1 MIFDQSILP
10 FPKCILPSFPSLST
24 VSLYNFPFHFLS
36 VVQASLSLIQ
46 LSLPLSLI
54 FPSLKFLPSFPF
66 LPSHNLTLIFPSL
79 PTHSLP
85 TAFPSLPTT
94 FLFLFLSLPLVQFFS
109 SLPKNLPFPKI
120 HLLPYPSPS
129 PSYCLFF
136 PPLPLP
142 LCPFTSPS
150 LPFPFIMFLFP
161 FVSSPSFTSVSFHF
175 PITPLPLHIVSLSPF
190 FPPLFPFPLAFLS
203 LIPFPVNNHPCTQL
217 IFVFPPFLL
226 FSLFYFIYLFS
237 FFGGGGKTPKIF
249 LKGKFFPTI

>member
-36 VVQASLSLIQ
+36 VVQSSLPLIQ

-54 FPSLKFLPSFPF
+54 FPSLKFLPFPP
-66 LPSHNLTLIFPSL
+66 LPFPQPYLNLPFP
-79 PTHSLP
+79 PIP
-85 TAFPSLPTT
+85 FPQLSLPTT

-120 HLLPYPSPS
+120 HLLPLPLCPFTSPS
-129 PSYCLFF
+129 LPF
-136 PPLPLP
+136 PFILSLLSSLLPLP

-161 FVSSPSFTSVSFHF
+161 FLSSLL
-175 PITPLPLHIVSLSPF
+175 PLPPG
-190 FPPLFPFPLAFLS
+190 
-203 LIPFPVNNHPCTQL
+203 IPFPHSLPCEQSSLYTIDFCL
-217 IFVFPPFLL
+217 FPLSFCFLCFIL
-226 FSLFYFIYLFS
+226 FIYFLFCW
-237 FFGGGGKTPKIF
+237 GGGNP
-249 LKGKFFPTI
+249 